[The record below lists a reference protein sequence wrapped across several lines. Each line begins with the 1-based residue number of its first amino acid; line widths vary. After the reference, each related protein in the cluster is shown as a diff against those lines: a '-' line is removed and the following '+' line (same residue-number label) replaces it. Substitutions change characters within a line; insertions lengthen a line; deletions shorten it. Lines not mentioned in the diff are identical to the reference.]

1 MWLFFIKWFMVN
13 SNQIK
18 KNQFTFLVKLQRFSV
33 ALWTKSA
40 FYFCTQQLSWCLF
53 FMCAP
58 YIYLVDNILPVLD
71 EGESAPTA
79 VCVLSEG
86 EGSCSSPQIQ
96 LPQSFSDRHLR
107 LSTTVQILYQC
118 APHAHTKNTRLCISH
133 IGFCV
138 WTARLPHYISST
150 SLKSANMS
158 KLFPKNLQD

>member
-1 MWLFFIKWFMVN
+1 MVN
-13 SNQIK
+13 SNQLK
-18 KNQFTFLVKLQRFSV
+18 KNSIYFPSQTSEIQCGIVNQICILYLYTTADLMSFFLCVLH
-33 ALWTKSA
+33 
-40 FYFCTQQLSWCLF
+40 
-53 FMCAP
+53 
-58 YIYLVDNILPVLD
+58 IYLVDNILPVLD

-138 WTARLPHYISST
+138 WTARLPHYISNT
-150 SLKSANMS
+150 SLKSANMPTFS
-158 KLFPKNLQD
+158 KKPGRLTFLSFES